1 MSSFPTTLPAPTNTP
16 LRGGPVLRWGVLAPG
31 GIANDFVTTLHA
43 NTDQRVA
50 AVASRS
56 AERAG
61 AFAAKHGIPTVHVS
75 YEALVGD
82 PGVDV
87 VYIAAPHSEHLALA
101 LLTIAA
107 GKHVLIEKPIAVSAD
122 QAREIR
128 AAARAAGVFAMEAM
142 WSRFLPQ
149 SSVVAQLL
157 ADGVLGEIGMVT
169 ADFSVKFDFDPTSRA
184 FDPALGGGALLDLGV
199 YATWFSHFVLGAPSA
214 VTARGSLASTGVDEQ
229 AVVTLEHPGGAL
241 AAVTTSMRAQG
252 PVGASIA
259 GTKGTLV
266 YPTGFPGPAPFELV
280 SLDGDRVAWHESD
293 GFQWRDGLCYQATAV
308 AQYIADGLT
317 ESPIHSLDDTIEILE
332 VLDEA
337 RRQLGAR

>member
-1 MSSFPTTLPAPTNTP
+1 MSSFPTTLPESRSTP
-16 LRGGPVLRWGVLAPG
+16 LRGGPTLRWGVLAPG
-31 GIANDFVTTLHA
+31 GIANDFVATLHA

-56 AERAG
+56 VERAG
-61 AFAAKHGIPTVHVS
+61 AFALMHGIPTVHER
-75 YEALVGD
+75 YEALVAD

-87 VYIAAPHSEHLALA
+87 VYVAAPHSEHLALA
-101 LLTIAA
+101 LLAIGA
-107 GKHVLIEKPIAVSAD
+107 GKHVLIEKPIAVSAA
-122 QAREIR
+122 QAREIA

-157 ADGVLGEIGMVT
+157 GDGVLGEIGVVT
-169 ADFSVKFDFDPTSRA
+169 ADFCVKFDFDPTSRA

-199 YATWFSHFVLGAPSA
+199 YATWFSHFVLGAPNA

-229 AVVTLEHPGGAL
+229 SVVTLEHDGGAI

-259 GTKGTLV
+259 GTEGTLV
-266 YPTGFPGPAPFELV
+266 YPSGFPGPAPFEVV
-280 SLDGDRVAWHESD
+280 STSGARVAWREPD
-293 GFQWRDGLCYQATAV
+293 GFEWRDGLCYQATAV
-308 AQYIADGLT
+308 AQYIIEGLT
-317 ESPIHSLDDTIEILE
+317 ESPIHSLQDSIEILE